1 MKTILTLFFS
11 LFLLGCQDAANPEKL
26 AKNKRQPR
34 NPKEIVVVTHN
45 GPNTYY
51 INGENKL
58 AGLEFDLASLFI
70 KELGDDYTLKF
81 LVVDNITQ
89 VIPSL
94 LKGKADIAAADLS
107 VTHLR
112 QHLVVFSTPY
122 YHTQQQVVFNNELA
136 KKPKS
141 LPDLIGKSIAVPIG
155 TSYAERLAKESN
167 ALPELSWRE
176 VKQSG
181 SDELLEQVAYG
192 LIDYTVADSHM
203 VSLLQ
208 NYYPNIESGF
218 ALGNPED
225 IAWAFPKNGRPELV
239 AKANAFFAKIKK
251 DGTLRNLIDRYY
263 GNAERLNAMDVT
275 TFLKRLRTLLPQYK
289 STFIEAQA
297 MTGIDWRLIAAV
309 SYRESHWD
317 RLNTSPTGVR
327 GMMMLTE
334 DTADMLGVTDRL
346 DARQSII
353 GGARYMVQLIDTIPD
368 RIPEPD
374 RTWMALAAYNIGY
387 AHLEDAR
394 VLAQRMKLNPDS
406 WADVKKMLPLLN
418 KYDYYSTLKYG
429 YASGGA
435 PVVFVESIRTY
446 YKILERFEKAH
457 PNQSLN
463 FNIAKAE

>member
-1 MKTILTLFFS
+1 
-11 LFLLGCQDAANPEKL
+11 
-26 AKNKRQPR
+26 
-34 NPKEIVVVTHN
+34 
-45 GPNTYY
+45 
-51 INGENKL
+51 
-58 AGLEFDLASLFI
+58 
-70 KELGDDYTLKF
+70 
-81 LVVDNITQ
+81 
-89 VIPSL
+89 
-94 LKGKADIAAADLS
+94 
-107 VTHLR
+107 
-112 QHLVVFSTPY
+112 
-122 YHTQQQVVFNNELA
+122 VVFNNELA
-136 KKPKS
+136 KKPKG

-155 TSYAERLAKESN
+155 TSYAERLTKESN
-167 ALPELSWRE
+167 RLPELRWRE

-218 ALGNPED
+218 TLGSPED
-225 IAWAFPKNGRPELV
+225 IAWAFSKNGRPELV

-275 TFLKRLRTLLPQYK
+275 TFLKRLRTILPQYK
-289 STFIEAQA
+289 STFIQAQE

-327 GMMMLTE
+327 GMTMLTE

-346 DARQSII
+346 DAKQSIL
-353 GGARYMVQLIDTIPD
+353 GGARYMVQLIDTIPA

-446 YKILERFEKAH
+446 HKILERFEKAY
-457 PNQSLN
+457 PNQSLD